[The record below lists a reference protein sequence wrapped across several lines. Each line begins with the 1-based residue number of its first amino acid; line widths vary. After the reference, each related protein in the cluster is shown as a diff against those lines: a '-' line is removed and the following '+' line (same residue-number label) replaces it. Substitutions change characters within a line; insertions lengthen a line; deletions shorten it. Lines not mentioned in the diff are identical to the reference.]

1 MFVLLHITTVTL
13 CEIISITPSFDHAIS
28 KQNEILPEKGKTRR
42 RNTKNKETNIKQ
54 QNKEKRKI
62 KLTNQKKQQQQQ
74 QQQHTENK
82 E

>member
-42 RNTKNKETNIKQ
+42 RNTHKKNKETHIKQ
-54 QNKEKRKI
+54 QNK
-62 KLTNQKKQQQQQ
+62 TKKKGKS
-74 QQQHTENK
+74 N
-82 E
+82 